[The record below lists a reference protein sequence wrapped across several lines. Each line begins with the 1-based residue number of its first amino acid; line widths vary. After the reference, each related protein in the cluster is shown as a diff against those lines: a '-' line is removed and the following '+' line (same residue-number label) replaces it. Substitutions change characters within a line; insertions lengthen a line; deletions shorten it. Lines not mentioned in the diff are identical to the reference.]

1 MKTDGP
7 LVPPAGGEAVT
18 PPGAATHAA
27 AGAAAATPA
36 AETPATTTPATATH
50 FGPGPGDAAA
60 PLSFR
65 AAFAP
70 RDLLGAG
77 VVAVAIAAVGVP
89 VGLLW
94 AALGPRASVLITAD
108 GAVSAEN
115 RPEVFVGADGSFG
128 ALGIAAG
135 FLLGAGVYFWR
146 RGRGPWMAIGL
157 AVGSLAGAYVAS
169 KVGHQVGLGTYE
181 KLLAG
186 EPTGQRFQR
195 PVGLRADGMLFLQPL
210 VAVVVYVLAAGWSR
224 FGDLGRVVPDED
236 ARRVVSDGGP
246 RWVVSD
252 DDATRVVSDEGAR
265 RVVPDGGVSSA

>member
-36 AETPATTTPATATH
+36 AETPATTTPATTTPATATH

-77 VVAVAIAAVGVP
+77 VVAVAIAALGVP

-224 FGDLGRVVPDED
+224 FGDLGRVVSDDDATRVVPDED
-236 ARRVVSDGGP
+236 ARRVVSD
-246 RWVVSD
+246 
-252 DDATRVVSDEGAR
+252 DDAT